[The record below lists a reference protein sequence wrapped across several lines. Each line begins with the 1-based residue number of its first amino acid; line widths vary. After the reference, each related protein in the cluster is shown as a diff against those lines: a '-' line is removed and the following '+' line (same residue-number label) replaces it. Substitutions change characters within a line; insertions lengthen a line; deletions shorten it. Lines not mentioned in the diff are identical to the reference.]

1 MKLSSQEK
9 FHALLHWITDR
20 PTEQGRFVRLLE
32 EGTELMKIDSRG
44 LPVGRGWARRAITH
58 AIEQMWKKEMM
69 E

>member
-9 FHALLHWITDR
+9 FHALLRWITDR
-20 PTEQGRFVRLLE
+20 PNEQGRFVRLLE

-44 LPVGRGWARRAITH
+44 LPVARGWARRAIAH
-58 AIEQMWKKEMM
+58 VIEQMWKKEMM

>member
-9 FHALLHWITDR
+9 FQALLLWTVDR
-20 PTEQGRFVRLLE
+20 PSEQGRFMRLLK

-44 LPVGRGWARRAITH
+44 LPVGRGWEKRAITH
-58 AIEQMWKKEMM
+58 VVEQMWKKEMM